1 MLQTLDST
9 TEGKN
14 KESVARHKQAGSD
27 IQLNALQCLV
37 ATPTKIMTHTT
48 VDTTTPLEHTHT
60 KHNTNDALQNRR
72 DHNEAA
78 MFATRITI
86 IEIPTQKNKK
96 TKKKP
101 TLQQQM
107 KQRQKHTN
115 THART
120 RTHTQETNAT
130 LCCKESTDCA
140 RLAPPQ
146 VDDRNKR
153 QE

>member
-9 TEGKN
+9 TEGKSTD
-14 KESVARHKQAGSD
+14 SVARHKQAGSD
-27 IQLNALQCLV
+27 IQLNALLCLV
-37 ATPTKIMTHTT
+37 ATPTKITTHTT
-48 VDTTTPLEHTHT
+48 VDTTTPLEDTHT

-78 MFATRITI
+78 MFATRITM
-86 IEIPTQKNKK
+86 IEIPTQKIKK
-96 TKKKP
+96 TKKDRYCNNR
-101 TLQQQM
+101 LS
-107 KQRQKHTN
+107 RAKHT
-115 THART
+115 HT

-140 RLAPPQ
+140 SRAPTH

>member
-9 TEGKN
+9 TEGKSTD
-14 KESVARHKQAGSD
+14 SVARHKQAGSD

-37 ATPTKIMTHTT
+37 ATPTKITTHTT
-48 VDTTTPLEHTHT
+48 VDTTTPLEDTHT

-78 MFATRITI
+78 MFATRITM
-86 IEIPTQKNKK
+86 IEIPTQKIKK
-96 TKKKP
+96 TKKDRYCNNR
-101 TLQQQM
+101 LS
-107 KQRQKHTN
+107 RAKHT
-115 THART
+115 H
-120 RTHTQETNAT
+120 THTQETKAT

-140 RLAPPQ
+140 SRAPTH

>member
-14 KESVARHKQAGSD
+14 TDSAARHKQAGSD

-37 ATPTKIMTHTT
+37 ATPTKITTHTT

-72 DHNEAA
+72 GDHNEAA

-86 IEIPTQKNKK
+86 IEIPTQKK
-96 TKKKP
+96 TKK
-101 TLQQQM
+101 
-107 KQRQKHTN
+107 QKKTDTATTNEAEQKTHTH
-115 THART
+115 TH
-120 RTHTQETNAT
+120 THTQETNAT

-140 RLAPPQ
+140 RRAPPQ

>member
-14 KESVARHKQAGSD
+14 TDSAARHKQAGSD

-37 ATPTKIMTHTT
+37 ATPTKITTHTT
-48 VDTTTPLEHTHT
+48 VHTTTPLEHTHT

-72 DHNEAA
+72 GDHNEAA

-86 IEIPTQKNKK
+86 IEIPTQKKNKK
-96 TKKKP
+96 NKKNKKKP

-107 KQRQKHTN
+107 KEAEQKHT
-115 THART
+115 H
-120 RTHTQETNAT
+120 THTHT
-130 LCCKESTDCA
+130 
-140 RLAPPQ
+140 
-146 VDDRNKR
+146 RNKR
-153 QE
+153 DTLLQREHRLCKTRATSSRR